1 MTHSSYRTA
10 SSLPEVT
17 LTSFITTA
25 SHSLTTLQPSP
36 QVRTSQVAIIIHQY
50 FHRQLCLCR
59 PFPISFITTNTP
71 SSSFLVCSTKPSNK
85 SYSDPSSRSIS
96 TFIHYPPLLVPST
109 SLFLFFFLA
118 LPLLVP
124 SSSSSLAPHP
134 LRKSPLARVSW
145 CLAWFSLQ
153 QHYCNDHQHWQS
165 GSTLRH
171 LRTHSRAALLTLP
184 FLSRSHPSIRPSPPN
199 KHSADRFSRVRPNTS
214 LPI

>member
-109 SLFLFFFLA
+109 SLFLFFFSGA
-118 LPLLVP
+118 ASTRTIIVVVTCTTPPPEISTRSCELVP
-124 SSSSSLAPHP
+124 RLVFLA
-134 LRKSPLARVSW
+134 
-145 CLAWFSLQ
+145 
-153 QHYCNDHQHWQS
+153 
-165 GSTLRH
+165 
-171 LRTHSRAALLTLP
+171 AALL
-184 FLSRSHPSIRPSPPN
+184 
-199 KHSADRFSRVRPNTS
+199 
-214 LPI
+214 